1 MTRLGL
7 IYPGYGFEQHK
18 GYSVP
23 EHFNAL
29 ARLGPTVHHRRSFA
43 PVAAA
48 YGDVVTEEMPDG
60 GAEPA
65 ALPL

>member
-1 MTRLGL
+1 M
-7 IYPGYGFEQHK
+7 

-23 EHFNAL
+23 EHFAAL

-48 YGDVVTEEMPDG
+48 YGDSAV
-60 GAEPA
+60 AEDIA
-65 ALPL
+65 ALPLAL